1 MQFENLLIANSIDK
15 ELLRILTANL
25 FISMLPL
32 HIDDEEKLIAL
43 AIIGSILFDN
53 LNFNNLRIDL

>member
-1 MQFENLLIANSIDK
+1 MQFANLLIANSIDE
-15 ELLRILTANL
+15 ELLRILTSNL

-43 AIIGSILFDN
+43 SIIGSILFEN
-53 LNFNNLRIDL
+53 LNFDNLRQSI